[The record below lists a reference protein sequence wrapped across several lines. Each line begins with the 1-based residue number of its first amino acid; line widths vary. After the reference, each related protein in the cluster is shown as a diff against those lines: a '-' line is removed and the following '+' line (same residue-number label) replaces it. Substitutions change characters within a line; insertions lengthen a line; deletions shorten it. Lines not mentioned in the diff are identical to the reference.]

1 MGLTLTQ
8 VHETAKD
15 PNTGLDRITR
25 ENPYVRLKQGEFP
38 PLYIQGGQVY
48 DESGT
53 VQKTMPAWFMEEIE
67 KANPAQLARAGWKP
81 AQKAAPKAAT
91 KPEPKAK
98 TASKSQV
105 KRINAQKPKDE
116 PLPEPELGQEED

>member
-53 VQKTMPAWFMEEIE
+53 VQKTLPAWFMEEIE

-81 AQKAAPKAAT
+81 APKAAP

>member
-81 AQKAAPKAAT
+81 TPKAAP

-105 KRINAQKPKDE
+105 KRINAQKPKASE
-116 PLPEPELGQEED
+116 KTEEQADIGEE